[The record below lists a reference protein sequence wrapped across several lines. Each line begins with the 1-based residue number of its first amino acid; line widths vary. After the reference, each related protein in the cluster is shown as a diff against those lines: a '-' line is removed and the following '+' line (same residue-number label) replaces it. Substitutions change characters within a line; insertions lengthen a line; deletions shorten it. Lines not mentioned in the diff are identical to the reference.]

1 MLQELGLG
9 ARSGQGKTAVCALEN
24 RWGRGESRCS
34 RELGPNATPGT
45 NQSGVRRKWGQQT
58 KTMNRRQLL
67 VKRQRR
73 RGQKLK
79 GRVDSGEVDCS
90 VVNTAGAWA
99 CVRSWNVDQSVTF
112 FFFFFFLS
120 ETPATQ
126 FFRNERCFLPLKKI
140 LHWQRLEY

>member
-1 MLQELGLG
+1 MRRVLQELELG

-24 RWGRGESRCS
+24 PWGRGESRCS
-34 RELGPNATPGT
+34 RELGPKATSDT

-58 KTMNRRQLL
+58 KTMNRKQLL
-67 VKRQRR
+67 VKRQRK

-90 VVNTAGAWA
+90 VNTAGAWA
-99 CVRSWNVDQSVTF
+99 CVRSWNVEQSVAI
-112 FFFFFFLS
+112 FFFFLS

-126 FFRNERCFLPLKKI
+126 FFQNE
-140 LHWQRLEY
+140 